1 MSLAIQVATGTGQG
15 STTLAAF
22 DAALRATGA
31 ANYNLIRLSSII
43 PTDSTIS
50 IAPPDRPLKPGGEW
64 GDRLYAVW
72 ADQRAHEPNEEAW
85 AGLGW
90 ARETDTG
97 RGLFVEHWG
106 TTERQVRRDIEDT
119 LSALAVARGIVIGDY
134 ESAVVGIVCDSAPV
148 CALAIA
154 VFAVTP
160 WSPRH
165 EISTGSSAEF
175 PTPAVATLES

>member
-1 MSLAIQVATGTGQG
+1 MPLAIQVATGIGQG

-22 DAALRATGA
+22 DDALRAAGA
-31 ANYNLIRLSSII
+31 ANYNLIRLSSIV
-43 PTDSTIS
+43 PMGSTIS
-50 IAPPDRPLKPGGEW
+50 IASPERPINLGGEW

-90 ARETDTG
+90 AREADSG

-106 TTERQVRRDIEDT
+106 TTERQVRRDIEQT
-119 LSALAVARGIVIGDY
+119 LTELAVGRGIKIDEY
-134 ESAVVGIVCDSAPV
+134 DSAVVGTICDSAPV

-154 VFAVTP
+154 VFAVMP
-160 WSPRH
+160 WSQ
-165 EISTGSSAEF
+165 ETSSASEEL
-175 PTPAVATLES
+175 PDPIATLA